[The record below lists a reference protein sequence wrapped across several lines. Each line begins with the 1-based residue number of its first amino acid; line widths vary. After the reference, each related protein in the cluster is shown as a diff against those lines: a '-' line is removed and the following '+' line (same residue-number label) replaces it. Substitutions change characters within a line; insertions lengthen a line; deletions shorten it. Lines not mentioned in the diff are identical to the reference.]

1 MKHAVSRRFIESD
14 RVGEGIF
21 SGMDTNETAWVS
33 IRPLNDG
40 SKSRTLMEFCSRQ
53 VPVPYLTAST
63 TDPAVK
69 DFQKMME
76 DAVAENAQTVADK
89 LEKLLRAD
97 VAVMPS
103 PEYDLS
109 TVR

>member
-1 MKHAVSRRFIESD
+1 
-14 RVGEGIF
+14 
-21 SGMDTNETAWVS
+21 MDTNETAWVS

-40 SKSRTLMEFCSRQ
+40 SKSRTLMELCSRQ
-53 VPVPYLTAST
+53 APVPYRTANT

-69 DFQKMME
+69 GFQKMME
-76 DAVAENAQTVADK
+76 DAVAEDAQTVADK

-97 VAVMPS
+97 VAAMSS

-109 TVR
+109 TIR